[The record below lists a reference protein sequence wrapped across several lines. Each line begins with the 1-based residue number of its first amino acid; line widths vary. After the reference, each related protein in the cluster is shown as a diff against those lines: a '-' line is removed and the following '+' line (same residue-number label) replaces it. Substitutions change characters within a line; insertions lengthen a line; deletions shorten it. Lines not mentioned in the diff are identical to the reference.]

1 MTHPKLRTI
10 HAAAKHPPSRPPR
23 TLAAPHSPPKNN
35 SPSPPTRY
43 PPTLPNES
51 LPPPPRPRASSH
63 APAKNAP
70 AAAFHSRDAPA
81 SLSAAPKDAACGR
94 STTQSPAP
102 QTTQTSPSLKRDFR
116 AARIQACPCKNRT
129 PPVSPDESPLHRSK
143 IPRPFPATLARRD
156 RISPPTRRRR
166 PPRYPLPALPG
177 SDP

>member
-70 AAAFHSRDAPA
+70 AAAFDSRGAPAWLSAALKEAAFHSRDRPA
-81 SLSAAPKDAACGR
+81 WLSAAPKDAPGGH

-102 QTTQTSPSLKRDFR
+102 QTPQTSPSLKRDFR
-116 AARIQACPCKNRT
+116 AARI
-129 PPVSPDESPLHRSK
+129 
-143 IPRPFPATLARRD
+143 
-156 RISPPTRRRR
+156 
-166 PPRYPLPALPG
+166 
-177 SDP
+177 